1 MRTLRENEAER
12 NKISGLKQ
20 SMEGGVH
27 DGRSILIQEKENNS
41 SKEKKLEK
49 EKIKM

>member
-1 MRTLRENEAER
+1 MKQKET
-12 NKISGLKQ
+12 KISGLKQ